1 MMKKYARK
9 ADYSDRGYNLNN
21 IDGLL
26 YSAVTADISSYDL
39 AGV

>member
-9 ADYSDRGYNLNN
+9 ADYSDRTYNSDN

-26 YSAVTADISSYDL
+26 YGLVNADISS
-39 AGV
+39 